1 MKKKRE
7 LLLSGVL
14 RYLIGI
20 GGGMAMMIAYPS
32 EFYLLVM
39 AIWMLFWTDGF
50 DAPLFVERKEG
61 KE

>member
-1 MKKKRE
+1 MEKKRE
-7 LLLSGVL
+7 LLLSGVI

-20 GGGMAMMIAYPS
+20 GGGMAMMIANPS